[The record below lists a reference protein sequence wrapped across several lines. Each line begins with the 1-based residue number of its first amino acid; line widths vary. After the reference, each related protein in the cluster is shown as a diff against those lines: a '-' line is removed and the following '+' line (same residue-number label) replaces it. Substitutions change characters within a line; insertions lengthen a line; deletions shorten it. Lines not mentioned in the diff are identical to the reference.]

1 MWSRDFMY
9 QALICLTGGAEHR
22 AKYEKWLEPENL
34 LKLEGWARDGL
45 TEKQIASNMGIARST
60 LIEWK
65 NKFSD
70 ISDTLKKEKE
80 IVDRKVENALLERAI
95 GGVHEVRK
103 TFKVKHVYYDDHGR
117 RCEKEELVVGKDE
130 VYIPGDTTAQ
140 IFWLKNRKPEDWR
153 DKRIVEEDAG
163 NKTNEIVKN
172 MQTIADI
179 WRNPVNNRNI
189 DDLEKEVNHE

>member
-1 MWSRDFMY
+1 M
-9 QALICLTGGAEHR
+9 TGGAEHR

-117 RCEKEELVVGKDE
+117 R
-130 VYIPGDTTAQ
+130 
-140 IFWLKNRKPEDWR
+140 
-153 DKRIVEEDAG
+153 
-163 NKTNEIVKN
+163 
-172 MQTIADI
+172 M
-179 WRNPVNNRNI
+179 
-189 DDLEKEVNHE
+189 